1 MSNKTDLQA
10 NNIDLQEILQA
21 VQDLPQ
27 ASHWSGGGTI
37 IPGTADVD
45 IPAYTDTALTVR
57 GDANLIP
64 ANIAS
69 GVSIF
74 GVAGTAPTSLAAFG
88 VSKGTFT
95 QSKIGTVSINTG
107 LSTCSFF
114 ALYGGP
120 CADDLYAFEQGIQ
133 IFAYGKV
140 PGQFSHSNPAF
151 QSTLLA
157 LDDDGTFYYGRGD
170 VSFSNGQIT
179 LAADAGISIN
189 GQSRLS
195 AAYFYKTYNW
205 IAIA

>member
-1 MSNKTDLQA
+1 MTCKRYFRQYKTCHRP
-10 NNIDLQEILQA
+10 
-21 VQDLPQ
+21 VTGR
-27 ASHWSGGGTI
+27 GGGTI
-37 IPGTADVD
+37 IPGTADVS
-45 IPAYTDTALTVR
+45 IPAYTDTALTVQ
-57 GDANLIP
+57 GDANLIA

-95 QSKIGTVSINTG
+95 QNKIGTVSINTG

-195 AAYFYKTYNW
+195 TAYFYKTYNW